1 MSKGRT
7 ALIRCS
13 ALALASAAALGGTVG
28 TAAATSSGRPAT
40 SSRGTT
46 TTTTLPPTLAG
57 MKSLAHD
64 DIVKRV
70 NLLNAAAKRVAT
82 LKGLGAGRNALE
94 TYLGQDVT
102 PLQQLDSKIQSDGSV
117 QQATADYETMFTN
130 FRVYRLVLP
139 AARVATIASRV
150 TNAAVPALQAAASKV
165 QQHSKAADQA
175 TVNPLLANLNSQIS
189 TATTATNGLATT
201 VLGYTPAQFNS
212 DYTLLTGPQTSA
224 KNAAV
229 AVRQGHKD
237 VQQIRHILKPASGH
251 HAAKKH
257 GKKHG
262 SKHAASHATST
273 TASTTTTSTST
284 TTTTS

>member
-13 ALALASAAALGGTVG
+13 ALALASAAALAG
-28 TAAATSSGRPAT
+28 TAGAGAATSSGTPTT
-40 SSRGTT
+40 SSGGTT
-46 TTTTLPPTLAG
+46 TTTTLPQTLAG
-57 MKSLAHD
+57 MKSLAHE
-64 DIVKRV
+64 DIARRV
-70 NLLNAAAKRVAT
+70 NLLNSAGKRVAT

-94 TYLGQDVT
+94 TYLSQDVA
-102 PLQQLDSKIQSDGSV
+102 PLQQLDTKIQNDGTV
-117 QQATADYETMFTN
+117 QQATADYETIFTN

-150 TNAAVPALQAAASKV
+150 TDTAVPALQTAATKV
-165 QQHSKAADQA
+165 QQHSKAASQA
-175 TVNPLLANLNSQIS
+175 TVSPLLANLNSQIS
-189 TATTATNGLATT
+189 TATTAANGLAAT

-237 VQQIRHILKPASGH
+237 VQQMRHILKPKSGH
-251 HAAKKH
+251 HADKKH
-257 GKKHG
+257 GKHGKHGAKHG
-262 SKHAASHATST
+262 SSHSTST
-273 TASTTTTSTST
+273 TSSTSTST
-284 TTTTS
+284 TTTTTS